1 MMYYNIYMKSRLYK
15 EYKNIIKIMKKIA
28 FCFLIN
34 DIINHEDIWSH
45 FFSNVDKN
53 KYNIYIHYKT
63 NRNLKYFQ
71 DKKIDS
77 IETRYENHT
86 IPLAY
91 NVLFRKAYEDND
103 NFKFV
108 IVSGSCIP
116 LKSFNHIYKMLTND
130 EFGYFNECPTSQ
142 CYPNCDYLLNV
153 IEEKYISKSHNWFIL
168 NRRLVKEL
176 CFDKDDFLRRHYDT
190 IYAPA
195 EYFYYTFVKLLKL
208 EKEVVVTHNSATDAT
223 TFTNWEGMD
232 YKYPSRF
239 GLKNYNEISD
249 EELQLLL
256 ESRCIFGR
264 KFTKACGRSLMNPM
278 YIKAIS

>member
-1 MMYYNIYMKSRLYK
+1 
-15 EYKNIIKIMKKIA
+15 MKKIA

-34 DIINHEDIWSH
+34 DIINHEDIWNH

-53 KYNIYIHYKT
+53 KYNIYIHYKIDKK
-63 NRNLKYFQ
+63 LKYFD
-71 DKKIDS
+71 DKKIES
-77 IETRYENHT
+77 IETKYENHT

-91 NVLFRKAYEDND
+91 NVLFRKAYENDD

-116 LKSFNHIYKMLTND
+116 LKSFDYIYEMMTKD
-130 EFGYFNECPTSQ
+130 ELGYFNECPTSQ
-142 CYPNCDYLLNV
+142 CYPNCNNLLNV
-153 IEEKYISKSHNWFIL
+153 IDKKYISKSHNWFIL

-176 CFDKDDFLRRHYDT
+176 CFDNDDFLRKHYDK

-195 EYFYYTFVKLLKL
+195 EYFYFTFIKMLGL
-208 EKEVVVTHNSATDAT
+208 EEEVVVTHNAANDAT

-232 YKYPSRF
+232 YRYPSYF
-239 GLKNYNEISD
+239 GLKNYNEISQ
-249 EELQLLL
+249 EELKLLL

-264 KFTKACGRSLMNPM
+264 KFTIPCIRSLLNPM
-278 YIKAIS
+278 YINAISSS